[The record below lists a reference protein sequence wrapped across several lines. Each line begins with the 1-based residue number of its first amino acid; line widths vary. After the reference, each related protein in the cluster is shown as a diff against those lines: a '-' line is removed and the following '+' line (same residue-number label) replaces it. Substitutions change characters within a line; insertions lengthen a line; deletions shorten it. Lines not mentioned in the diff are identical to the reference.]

1 MYFFQ
6 QTVKGISTF
15 DSINKIYTFMFLQ
28 EREREKESNGWR
40 YILHDDILWKLYFCQ
55 KFVQCIIWTM
65 YHFVLYAC
73 TFPDALSCCPKTT
86 SIVSGEMLKAIQQQ
100 WGQTLK
106 WYITLNTT
114 KQQQE
119 QWYKWLYYAI
129 LVRSVYSS
137 MICGLRET
145 KEIYII
151 QYIVK
156 HILFQNALRIITKCK
171 EIEKIKTIDDNVDV
185 EKMEYQLMS
194 NELLNHLPEIMQY
207 QAFKTSV
214 FLQKTVY

>member
-1 MYFFQ
+1 
-6 QTVKGISTF
+6 
-15 DSINKIYTFMFLQ
+15 
-28 EREREKESNGWR
+28 
-40 YILHDDILWKLYFCQ
+40 
-55 KFVQCIIWTM
+55 M

-129 LVRSVYSS
+129 LVGMYILLWCVAWEKQKRYTSS
-137 MICGLRET
+137 S
-145 KEIYII
+145 
-151 QYIVK
+151 
-156 HILFQNALRIITKCK
+156 IL
-171 EIEKIKTIDDNVDV
+171 
-185 EKMEYQLMS
+185 
-194 NELLNHLPEIMQY
+194 
-207 QAFKTSV
+207 
-214 FLQKTVY
+214 